1 MSRVWRI
8 SIGLYPGILIGIRSY
23 DLDEVV
29 SHVLYLPFVD
39 IALEIIK
46 QDKED

>member
-1 MSRVWRI
+1 MNRVWRI
-8 SIGLYPGILIGIRSY
+8 SIGLYPGVLIGVRSY

-39 IALEIIK
+39 IALEIVK
-46 QDKED
+46 QEIED

>member
-8 SIGLYPGILIGIRSY
+8 SIGLYPGILIGVRSY

-29 SHVLYLPFVD
+29 SHVLYLPFID
-39 IALEIIK
+39 IALEIVK
-46 QDKED
+46 QDKEN